1 MATADE
7 RDVDGGRTIASEA
20 IRQSEK
26 ALAVPDA
33 ERVPFATKE
42 VVNHHVS
49 LFLIFFVHP
58 GFPGKA
64 ARMIAREV
72 AAETREGRGDAQS
85 YPASRSHHARTV
97 RYRGPVDWP
106 RARRPSASRTG
117 SSPTAATKR

>member
-26 ALAVPDA
+26 ALAVTDA
-33 ERVPFATKE
+33 EQGPFATARIVK
-42 VVNHHVS
+42 HHLS
-49 LFLIFFVHP
+49 LFQIFFVHP

-72 AAETREGRGDAQS
+72 AAETREGRGEKQ
-85 YPASRSHHARTV
+85 PEPTPTETV
-97 RYRGPVDWP
+97 P
-106 RARRPSASRTG
+106 
-117 SSPTAATKR
+117 